1 MCGLTGYLAFAS
13 DSEDSMLARVADM
26 AEAIAYRGPD
36 SRGHWAEAEAGIAFG
51 HLRLAIV
58 DLTEAGAQPMASH
71 SGRYMMV
78 FNGEIYNHQDLR
90 AELDAAGKSPR
101 WRGHSDTET
110 LLAGFETWGL
120 TETLKRTVGMF
131 AIALWDRETRVLKL
145 ARDRLGEKPLYYGW
159 QGQGEGRAL
168 LFGSE
173 LKALARHPAFENRI
187 DRNIL
192 PEVLRHGHVGENR
205 AIYEGIGKVR
215 PGEIVTVSRENPDFS
230 YETYWSGADV
240 AVSRGGAA
248 ATFGSPEEAVE
259 ALETLLLDAIGRQLM
274 SDVPLG
280 AFLSGGIDSSTVVA
294 LMQRLSDTPVH
305 TFSIGFHEERYNEAE
320 HARAVAAH
328 IGTRHTDLYVDE
340 ATLLGVV
347 PMLASMYD
355 EPQADSS
362 QIPTYLVAKLAREH
376 VTVALSG
383 DGGDELFCGY
393 DRYRQGADLLAKLGR
408 LPRPVRQAMA
418 GGVRALPRGLVDTVM
433 DPLRPTPQ
441 GKENNGQR
449 MRRLADYLCSAG
461 TDDLHRKLVSRWR
474 FPETAV
480 PGAITPPTMLDAL
493 APPRG
498 ALSDM
503 ERMMQLDMLTYMP
516 DDILAKVDRA
526 TMAVSLESRAPF
538 LDHRVAEFAW
548 SLPIDLKHRD
558 GLSKWALR
566 QVLYKHVPSDLIDRP
581 KMGFEVPIGLWLRGP
596 LKDWAAALL
605 DPARL
610 KREGWFD
617 PAVITTHWEDHLSGR
632 ANWGLQLWPVLM
644 FQAWLENGGAAPH
657 RA

>member
-1 MCGLTGYLAFAS
+1 MCGITGYLALGS
-13 DSEDSMLARVADM
+13 DNADTMTARVAAM

-36 SRGHWAEAEAGIAFG
+36 SRGHWVDAESGLAFG

-58 DLTEAGAQPMASH
+58 DLTQAGAQPMGSH
-71 SGRYMMV
+71 TGRYMMV

-90 AELDAAGKSPR
+90 RELEETGKAPT

-110 LLAGFETWGL
+110 LLAGFEAWGL
-120 TETLKRTVGMF
+120 SETLKRAIGMF

-159 QGQGEGRAL
+159 QGQGEARAL

-173 LKALARHPAFENRI
+173 LKALAAHPAFENAI
-187 DRNIL
+187 DRNML
-192 PEVLRHGHVGENR
+192 PELLRHGHVGEDR
-205 AIYEGIGKVR
+205 AIYVGIGKIR
-215 PGEIVTVSRENPDFS
+215 PGEIVTISRENPDFIS
-230 YETYWSGADV
+230 EIYWSGADV
-240 AVSRGGAA
+240 AVSRGGGLSSYANP
-248 ATFGSPEEAVE
+248 GEAVD
-259 ALETLLLDAIGRQLM
+259 ALEALLLDAIERQMM

-280 AFLSGGIDSSTVVA
+280 AFLSGGIDSSAVVA
-294 LMQRLSDTPVH
+294 LMQKLSDRPVH

-320 HARAVAAH
+320 HARAVADH
-328 IGTRHTDLYVDE
+328 IGTHHTDLYVDE
-340 ATLLGVV
+340 AILLGVV
-347 PMLASMYD
+347 PKLPTMYD

-393 DRYRQGADLLAKLGR
+393 DRYRQGADLLAKLGK
-408 LPRPVRQAMA
+408 LPRPIRQMMA
-418 GGVRALPRGLVDTVM
+418 GGVRSLPRGLIDAVM
-433 DPLRPTPQ
+433 EPLRPTPQ

-449 MRRLADYLCSAG
+449 MRRLADYLKSSG
-461 TDDLHRKLVSRWR
+461 TDDLHKKLVSRWR

-480 PGAITPPTMLDAL
+480 PGAVTPPTMLDTQ
-493 APPRG
+493 APARG
-498 ALSDM
+498 DLPDI

-548 SLPIDLKHRD
+548 SLPVDLKHRD
-558 GLSKWALR
+558 GLSKWVLR
-566 QVLYKHVPSDLIDRP
+566 QVLYKHVPPELIDRP

-605 DPARL
+605 EPSRL
-610 KREGWFD
+610 TQEGWFD
-617 PAVITTHWEDHLSGR
+617 ADVITKHWQDHLSGR

-644 FQAWLENGGAAPH
+644 FQAWLENGGAMDGQ
-657 RA
+657 